1 MTQAPR
7 VICPF
12 WFLAQVPLQV
22 LLELAEERALVELA
36 EHPLEVHKVAAAN
49 AHAHHEL
56 RELQGEGGVAV
67 CRDEVRVRRDER
79 ESLHHQRH
87 GVLVV
92 GAVPELRLVDVILEL
107 RDSPLLHCEAQDV

>member
-56 RELQGEGGVAV
+56 RELQGEGGMWQFAARKYGFVV
-67 CRDEVRVRRDER
+67 TNG
-79 ESLHHQRH
+79 SLSTISAM
-87 GVLVV
+87 VF
-92 GAVPELRLVDVILEL
+92 
-107 RDSPLLHCEAQDV
+107 SS